1 MAKHPSDRAERSQQ
15 PSHQEPQKSGRLAH
29 GRKEDSPEGRGAG
42 VGHAATDRDDN
53 HSTPEG
59 DGVGGREGWLLL
71 VHGWGGFLEESTE
84 IASSDHYAQLPKS
97 GALLSHRE
105 NCVCP
110 ALDTV

>member
-1 MAKHPSDRAERSQQ
+1 MGAWHTGERRIPQRAEG
-15 PSHQEPQKSGRLAH
+15 QEWGTQLQTETTTTAH
-29 GRKEDSPEGRGAG
+29 LKG
-42 VGHAATDRDDN
+42 T
-53 HSTPEG
+53 
-59 DGVGGREGWLLL
+59 GVGGREGWLLL